1 MAFSDL
7 GFLTPFEN
15 ISNPFS
21 GLSDWASNITSSVV
35 TDPGEL
41 AELNEIWNA
50 ADQNEKIFASVD
62 DNTVGDSTASLD
74 NLISDKGFL
83 KEKYEEKGYKR
94 RFNEDTQEFE
104 FVKAEPLDT
113 EKLEEGATKLA
124 KYTPAK
130 MLPGSKSPSAR
141 LTGSPGPSYRPVK
154 QPGLLS
160 KPNPLGYQT
169 TGDLIRNANEF
180 IGSLNRLTIRK
191 PPSPYSTLV

>member
-1 MAFSDL
+1 MGKSFM
-7 GFLTPFEN
+7 E
-15 ISNPFS
+15 
-21 GLSDWASNITSSVV
+21 GLSDFTSNITSSVV
-35 TDPGEL
+35 TDPEEL

-62 DNTVGDSTASLD
+62 DNTVGDSTDSLD

-94 RFNEDTQEFE
+94 RFNEETQEFE

-113 EKLEEGATKLA
+113 KKLEEGATKLA
-124 KYTPAK
+124 EFTPAK
-130 MLPGSKSPSAR
+130 MLPGSRSPSVR
-141 LTGSPGPSYRPVK
+141 LPGSPGPSYKSV
-154 QPGLLS
+154 GLLS

-169 TGDLIRNANEF
+169 TGNLTQNAIDLS
-180 IGSLNRLTIRK
+180 GTLNRLTIRK